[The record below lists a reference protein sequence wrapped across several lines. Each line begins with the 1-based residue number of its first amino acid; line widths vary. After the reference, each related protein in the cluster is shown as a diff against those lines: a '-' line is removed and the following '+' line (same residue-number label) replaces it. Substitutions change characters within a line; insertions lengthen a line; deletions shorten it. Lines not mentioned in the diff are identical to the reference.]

1 MNERQHFERQLEKL
15 RTRVVTMMNDVSD
28 QYKRVR
34 HALELSDKK
43 LAQGL
48 IAFDEDINQQEI
60 DINET
65 VLSIIIRE
73 TPVASDLRMVITAI
87 KIASDLERIA
97 DYACNIAK
105 YIINTQTQALYTD
118 LIDAF
123 FPPIALMFE
132 KLAQAY
138 ADKDIELAMAIAKQD
153 EEIDDLFEKHVKKFI
168 RITKTEINT
177 SAEEAARA
185 ILVIKQLERTGD
197 HLTNIAEAI
206 IYHQKATHIV
216 LN

>member
-1 MNERQHFERQLEKL
+1 MNERQHFERQLAKL
-15 RTRVVTMMNDVSD
+15 RTRVVTMMNDVAD

-34 HALELSDKK
+34 QALELNDKK
-43 LAQGL
+43 LAHGL

-60 DINET
+60 DINEN

-73 TPVASDLRMVITAI
+73 TPVATDLRMVITAI
-87 KIASDLERIA
+87 KIASDLERVA

-105 YIINTQTQALYTD
+105 YIIHTQAQALYTD
-118 LIDAF
+118 AIDAF
-123 FPPIALMFE
+123 FPPILAMFDQ
-132 KLAQAY
+132 LAQAY
-138 ADKDIELAMAIAKQD
+138 ADKDLELAMAVAKQD
-153 EEIDDLFEKHVKKFI
+153 EQIDDLFEKHVKKFI

>member
-1 MNERQHFERQLEKL
+1 M
-15 RTRVVTMMNDVSD
+15 
-28 QYKRVR
+28 
-34 HALELSDKK
+34 
-43 LAQGL
+43 
-48 IAFDEDINQQEI
+48 
-60 DINET
+60 
-65 VLSIIIRE
+65 
-73 TPVASDLRMVITAI
+73 TAI

-105 YIINTQTQALYTD
+105 YIMHTQTQPMYTD
-118 LIDAF
+118 IIDVF
-123 FPPIALMFE
+123 FPPIEAMFTE
-132 KLAQAY
+132 LSIAY
-138 ADKDIELAMAIAKQD
+138 QDKDLERAMQVAKQD
-153 EEIDDLFEKHVKKFI
+153 EQIDDLFEKHVKTFI
-168 RITKTEINT
+168 RITKTEVNT